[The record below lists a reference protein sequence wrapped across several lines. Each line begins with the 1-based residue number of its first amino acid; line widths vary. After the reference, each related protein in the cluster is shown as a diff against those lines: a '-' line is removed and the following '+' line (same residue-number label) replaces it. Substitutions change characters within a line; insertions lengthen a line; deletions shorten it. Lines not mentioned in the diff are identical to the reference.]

1 MAEELKLVLPQEEKE
16 EVVEEV
22 KVEEPVQE
30 QELIKIEDDYF
41 INTFTRQ
48 PIVLDHGEGVKVT
61 DIDGNEYI
69 DMFYELVNCF
79 GLVFAA

>member
-1 MAEELKLVLPQEEKE
+1 MNT
-16 EVVEEV
+16 
-22 KVEEPVQE
+22 

-61 DIDGNEYI
+61 NSHFKY
-69 DMFYELVNCF
+69 L
-79 GLVFAA
+79 LQ